1 MGSATIAAYQFCPGF
16 NSYCVCAAA
25 RWAAAAISPTT
36 MLILA
41 QELIIVVCSSLQ
53 RLRKK
58 KEDRETC
65 TCARVPKER
74 AEEVRN
80 GVEAIYV
87 YIKHGNAVLTKV
99 SSLMQRSDK
108 CAHLLLYII
117 LIVVYPIVE
126 GARGRAR

>member
-1 MGSATIAAYQFCPGF
+1 MGSAAIAAYQFCPGF
-16 NSYCVCAAA
+16 SSYCVCAAA
-25 RWAAAAISPTT
+25 RWVAAAISPTT
-36 MLILA
+36 MVILA

-53 RLRKK
+53 NGRRKK

-80 GVEAIYV
+80 GVEAIYL

-99 SSLMQRSDK
+99 SSLSCR
-108 CAHLLLYII
+108 
-117 LIVVYPIVE
+117 E
-126 GARGRAR
+126 